1 MLVNFFCFKL
11 YSLRVNWQ
19 LVNSICLV
27 LQTFQVDEIIFWIS
41 FYCITTSY
49 AKGHVGIVSRLLE
62 GIKYHKDNVFI
73 IYWLHTPNQLAI
85 AIISEC

>member
-1 MLVNFFCFKL
+1 MKLFFGSRFIAL
-11 YSLRVNWQ
+11 RPSLMQKVMW
-19 LVNSICLV
+19 
-27 LQTFQVDEIIFWIS
+27 EIL
-41 FYCITTSY
+41 
-49 AKGHVGIVSRLLE
+49 SRLLE

>member
-27 LQTFQVDEIIFWIS
+27 LQTLLQVDEIIFWIS
-41 FYCITTSY
+41 FYCITIFSY
-49 AKGHVGIVSRLLE
+49 AKDHVGNSIQIGRN
-62 GIKYHKDNVFI
+62 K
-73 IYWLHTPNQLAI
+73 
-85 AIISEC
+85 IS